1 MLIVIVAAIAA
12 GLLAT
17 TGPGV
22 LSRLPEPSEPDPDK
36 TSYADLATAP
46 HLAIWLGVSAA
57 AFAGIVALV
66 IDVDWLVPAWVVF
79 AAAGVLLAY
88 IDWNTKLLPRLIVLP
103 LDAAMLVLVALAA
116 LLEDD
121 WSLLRRAV
129 ILAVIVFVIFWL
141 SNFVFPRGLGY
152 GDVRL
157 SFGLALP
164 LGALGGQQLLVGV
177 YAGFLIGAVGA
188 IILSRLRIVDA
199 HDFAFG
205 PYLVLGAFVGAIWG
219 PSIGN
224 LLG

>member
-1 MLIVIVAAIAA
+1 
-12 GLLAT
+12 
-17 TGPGV
+17 
-22 LSRLPEPSEPDPDK
+22 
-36 TSYADLATAP
+36 
-46 HLAIWLGVSAA
+46 
-57 AFAGIVALV
+57 
-66 IDVDWLVPAWVVF
+66 
-79 AAAGVLLAY
+79 
-88 IDWNTKLLPRLIVLP
+88 
-103 LDAAMLVLVALAA
+103 MLVLVALAA

>member
-1 MLIVIVAAIAA
+1 MLIVVVAALAA

-17 TGPGV
+17 GGPRV
-22 LSRLPEPSEPDPDK
+22 LARLPEPPEPNSDK
-36 TSYADLATAP
+36 TSYADLAAAP

-57 AFAGIVALV
+57 AFAGIVAFV

-79 AAAGVLLAY
+79 AAVGVLLAY

-103 LDAAMLVLVALAA
+103 LDAAMLLLVTLAA

-121 WSLLRRAV
+121 WSMLRRAV
-129 ILAVIVFVIFWL
+129 ILAAIVFVIFWL
-141 SNFVFPRGLGY
+141 SNLVFPRGLGY

-164 LGALGGQQLLVGV
+164 LGALGGQELLVGI

-199 HDFAFG
+199 RDFAFG
-205 PYLVLGAFVGAIWG
+205 PYLVLGAFVGSVWG
-219 PSIGN
+219 PSIGT